1 MCTCLVIAY
10 REEPLIPNIEVS
22 GMTFNQ
28 SVEFPL
34 TQTDV
39 CTLSGQ
45 LQTQNGTGA
54 GGINVSWRHIFSHKS
69 WGELELAA
77 GTFKTVLFS
86 LILLIN

>member
-1 MCTCLVIAY
+1 MMFVLICS
-10 REEPLIPNIEVS
+10 EEPILPNIEIS
-22 GMTFNQ
+22 GMSFNQ

-34 TQTDV
+34 TQTDT

-69 WGELELAA
+69 WVEVEAAA
-77 GTFKTVLFS
+77 G
-86 LILLIN
+86 